1 MTIANIIIIMSI
13 CIGILVFCIYVA
25 LILQDIHGEIHD
37 VYLKIMSVENDYRR
51 FQNNMYGYN
60 STVHKMCT
68 MVEDMAVQNSYSL
81 KDKIKLYLGEKL
93 AVD

>member
-1 MTIANIIIIMSI
+1 MSI

-25 LILQDIHGEIHD
+25 LILQDIRGEVNNI
-37 VYLKIMSVENDYRR
+37 YLKMISVENCCERL
-51 FQNNMYGYN
+51 QNNMYTYG
-60 STVHKMCT
+60 STIHIIRT